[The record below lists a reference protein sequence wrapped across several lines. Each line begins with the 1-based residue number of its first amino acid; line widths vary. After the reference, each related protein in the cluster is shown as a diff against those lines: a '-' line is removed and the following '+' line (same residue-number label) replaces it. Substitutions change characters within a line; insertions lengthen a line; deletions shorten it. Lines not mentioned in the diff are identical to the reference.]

1 MPNPAAKPITLE
13 EAEAWSKQLDAM
25 YDRVWEEGNVEL
37 ANAIQGLNEQLY
49 NDIIEPLE

>member
-1 MPNPAAKPITLE
+1 MPKPEAKPITLE

-25 YDRVWEEGNVEL
+25 YDRIFDAGNIHL